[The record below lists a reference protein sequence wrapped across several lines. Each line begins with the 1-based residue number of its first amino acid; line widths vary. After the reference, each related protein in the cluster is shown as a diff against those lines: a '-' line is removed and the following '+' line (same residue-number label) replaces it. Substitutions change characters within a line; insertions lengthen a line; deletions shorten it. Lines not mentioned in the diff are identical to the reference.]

1 MENNFQTKGNKGEWS
16 ELYALAYLLVNGG
29 AHSADEN
36 QAPIPDEYFKVLQ
49 VVISNRDLQ
58 DELKYEVK
66 EETIEIFENENH
78 VKSVEKEL
86 LKEQIDF
93 FFQELT
99 SGKGKKTF
107 AVKSGTK
114 LMHSLNKKTISAG
127 SGERETDLSLVIIDN
142 ESGAATPRFGF
153 SVKSQ
158 IGQAATLLNSSG
170 ATNLI
175 YKVVPKDGF
184 NLNELPDISKTASS
198 HPQNVRRILDSGFE
212 LHFDSYQNEKFADNL
227 SYVDSQLP
235 SHFARVLLE
244 SYIHDELK
252 SFSEICERVFPIED
266 KKSSQPLFKLKELL
280 GAISMGLRPA
290 REWKG
295 NASKFKGLMVVKL
308 DGSLVF
314 YFMNSRLKFEEYLY
328 SNVKFERPST
338 KKFKYGSLYE
348 KDGSM
353 FIKLNAQI
361 RFKK

>member
-1 MENNFQTKGNKGEWS
+1 MENSIQTKGNKGEWS

-36 QAPIPDEYFKVLQ
+36 QVAIPNEYFKVLQ
-49 VVISNRDLQ
+49 VVITNRDLQ
-58 DELKYEVK
+58 DELKYEIK
-66 EETIEIFENENH
+66 ENTIEIFENDNH
-78 VKSVEKEL
+78 VKSLEKEL
-86 LKEQIDF
+86 LKEQVDF
-93 FFQELT
+93 FFQDLT

-107 AVKSGTK
+107 EVKSGTK
-114 LMHSLNKKTISAG
+114 LMHSLNKRTISAG
-127 SGERETDLSLVIIDN
+127 SSERETDLSLVIVDQ
-142 ESGAATPRFGF
+142 ETGSATPRFGF

-175 YKVVPKDGF
+175 YRVVPKDGF
-184 NLNELPDISKTASS
+184 NLDDLPDLSSTASS
-198 HPQNVRRILDSGFE
+198 HPQNVRKILDSGFE
-212 LHFDSYQNEKFADNL
+212 LQFDSYQNEKFSDNL

-244 SYIHDELK
+244 SYVHDELK
-252 SFSEICERVFPIED
+252 SFSEICERIFPIAE
-266 KKSSQPLFKLKELL
+266 KKSSQPLFKLQELL

-295 NASKFKGLMVVKL
+295 NNSKFKGLMVVKV
-308 DGSLVF
+308 DGQVVF

-338 KKFKYGSLYE
+338 SKFKYGALYE

-361 RFKK
+361 RFQK